1 MCPRQPALGPAG
13 TGWPPKQGTYS
24 PDVLFG
30 LLSVPSTARC
40 TSDSRRLLRL
50 TAHDSEKRSLVN

>member
-1 MCPRQPALGPAG
+1 MPAA
-13 TGWPPKQGTYS
+13 TCSRSGWNGLPSTRGTYS

-30 LLSVPSTARC
+30 LLPVPSTARC

-50 TAHDSEKRSLVN
+50 TAHESEKRSLVN